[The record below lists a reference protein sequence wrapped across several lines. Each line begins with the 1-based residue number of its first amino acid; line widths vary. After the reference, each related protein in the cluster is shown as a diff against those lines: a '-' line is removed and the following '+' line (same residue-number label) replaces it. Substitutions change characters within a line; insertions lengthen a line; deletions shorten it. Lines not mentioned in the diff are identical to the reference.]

1 MSVKIQAEKKLLRE
15 KRLREACEQELAKYR
30 EYCSAQESEI
40 EMLRGLLRK
49 HGIEDI
55 QPQLRPVVVSKID
68 VVAEV
73 NQITDKD
80 EKIVTEPV
88 KEKEEKPTEKEASS
102 PAKLIEN
109 T

>member
-1 MSVKIQAEKKLLRE
+1 MQAEKKLLRE

-55 QPQLRPVVVSKID
+55 QPSVRPVVVSKID

-80 EKIVTEPV
+80 EKIITEPV
-88 KEKEEKPTEKEASS
+88 KEKEETSSENEPSS
-102 PAKLIEN
+102 PTKLTEN